1 MNSFMLAQATAKA
14 GEQGVFGMLIPFLL
28 IGGMFYFMFRSQKKE
43 ANKRAEMLE
52 RIKVGDKV
60 LTLGGIFGTIKK
72 VEEASYTLEIAKDV
86 KVEIN
91 KTGVASV
98 IIEEEGK

>member
-72 VEEASYTLEIAKDV
+72 VEETSFTVEIAKDV

>member
-14 GEQGVFGMLIPFLL
+14 GGQGVFGMLIPFLL
-28 IGGMFYFMFRSQKKE
+28 IGGMFYFMFRSQKQE
-43 ANKRAEMLE
+43 AKKRAEMLE

-72 VEEASYTLEIAKDV
+72 VYKR
-86 KVEIN
+86 
-91 KTGVASV
+91 
-98 IIEEEGK
+98 